1 MPVPVLYPKVSLEM
15 QTGQIARWLVADGAV
30 VTQGQVIFEIDNDK
44 AAVEVE
50 APAAGI
56 LCHGVA
62 EGQEVEVGAQVGVI
76 AQTAEATVAHAPVQA
91 MTAVTIVQPVA
102 PVAERGSRGPNP
114 TPLAR
119 RIARDKGLDLTGL
132 IGTGPR
138 GRVQKADV
146 MAQASAP
153 AIAQAARGQ
162 GLNAQW
168 LRRAEGVPVVFL
180 HGFSADLNNWRGLFA
195 GTRPD
200 FPVLALD
207 LPGHGASPRPI
218 PADADALCAI
228 VEDTLAVQTP
238 GPVILAGHSFGGAI
252 AVRLAARGRIDLR
265 ALCLFAPAGLGPEI
279 DEPFTRGI
287 LRAQSAASLRPWLER
302 LVHDPAVITCAFVE
316 AVAAQRE
323 DQGLTDAMQAFADRF
338 FPDATQ
344 SLSARGDLARLGLP
358 VKVIFGRQDRILP
371 FATTRDLPA
380 HVALHAVE
388 ACGHMPHLEHHAL
401 SLRLLTELWRGVR

>member
-1 MPVPVLYPKVSLEM
+1 
-15 QTGQIARWLVADGAV
+15 
-30 VTQGQVIFEIDNDK
+30 
-44 AAVEVE
+44 
-50 APAAGI
+50 
-56 LCHGVA
+56 
-62 EGQEVEVGAQVGVI
+62 
-76 AQTAEATVAHAPVQA
+76 
-91 MTAVTIVQPVA
+91 
-102 PVAERGSRGPNP
+102 
-114 TPLAR
+114 
-119 RIARDKGLDLTGL
+119 
-132 IGTGPR
+132 
-138 GRVQKADV
+138 
-146 MAQASAP
+146 
-153 AIAQAARGQ
+153 
-162 GLNAQW
+162 
-168 LRRAEGVPVVFL
+168 
-180 HGFSADLNNWRGLFA
+180 
-195 GTRPD
+195 
-200 FPVLALD
+200 
-207 LPGHGASPRPI
+207 
-218 PADADALCAI
+218 
-228 VEDTLAVQTP
+228 LAVQTP